1 MELKMNAN
9 SKDKNVS
16 VAMQG
21 EPGFIRT
28 VDNVNLFYR
37 DWGTGEPVVFLSSW
51 ALSSEAWCYQML
63 HMNDKGFRCIAYD
76 TRGHGR
82 SSDPG
87 RGYDFDTMAQDLAA
101 VLNVLELQSVT
112 LVGHSIGCGV
122 ITRYLTRYGSGR
134 VKRIAMLGT
143 ITPYMRKSAD
153 NPDGVP
159 DEAVEYFQKKQLMQ
173 NFPNWIAENIGPFF
187 GEKIPPGMGAW
198 LTQIAQSTSGKALL
212 ECNRALRDADFRQEL
227 TKIDVPALM
236 LHGDKDVSGP
246 LELTARRT
254 AALIPGAKLKVYEN
268 AAHALFL
275 TDVDQVNADLLEFM
289 GGEGMENKE

>member
-1 MELKMNAN
+1 MSN
-9 SKDKNVS
+9 SRTSYKNTPT
-16 VAMQG
+16 AILG

-28 VDNVNLFYR
+28 ADNVNLFYR
-37 DWGTGEPVVFLSSW
+37 DWGSGEAVVFLSSW

-63 HMNDKGFRCIAYD
+63 HLSDQGYRCVAYD

-87 RGYDFDTMAQDLAA
+87 RGYDFDTLAQDLAA
-101 VLNVLELQSVT
+101 VLDALDLRSVT
-112 LVGHSIGCGV
+112 LIGHSIGCGI

-143 ITPYMRKSAD
+143 ITPYMRKAVD

-159 DEAVEYFQKKQLMQ
+159 DEAIEYFQTKQLMQ
-173 NFPNWIAENIGPFF
+173 NFPNWVEENIGPFF
-187 GEKIPPGMGAW
+187 GAKIPTGMGGW
-198 LTQIAQSTSGKALL
+198 LTQIAQAASGKALL
-212 ECNRALRDADFRQEL
+212 ECSRTLRDADFRPEL
-227 TKIDVPALM
+227 TKIDIPALI
-236 LHGDKDVSGP
+236 LHGDQDVSAP

-268 AAHALFL
+268 VAHALFL
-275 TDVDQVNADLLEFM
+275 THVDRVNADLLEFI
-289 GGEGMENKE
+289 GGKGLEN

>member
-1 MELKMNAN
+1 MSNPHTSHTNAPT
-9 SKDKNVS
+9 
-16 VAMQG
+16 AILG

-28 VDNVNLFYR
+28 ADNVNLFYR

-63 HMNDKGFRCIAYD
+63 HLNDQGYRCVAYD

-87 RGYDFDTMAQDLAA
+87 RGYDFNTLAQDLAA
-101 VLNVLELQSVT
+101 VLDVLDLRSVT
-112 LVGHSIGCGV
+112 LVGHSIGCGI

-143 ITPYMRKSAD
+143 ITPYMRKAAD

-159 DEAVEYFQKKQLMQ
+159 DEAIEYFQTKQLMQ
-173 NFPNWIAENIGPFF
+173 NFPNWIKENMGPFF
-187 GEKIPPGMGAW
+187 GVKTPPGMGGW
-198 LTQIAQSTSGKALL
+198 LTQIAQSASGKALL
-212 ECNRALRDADFRQEL
+212 ECSRALRDADFRQEL
-227 TKIDVPALM
+227 TMIDVPALI
-236 LHGDKDVSGP
+236 LHGDQDVSAP

-254 AALIPGAKLKVYEN
+254 AALIPGATLKVYEN
-268 AAHALFL
+268 VAHALFL
-275 TDVDQVNADLLEFM
+275 TDVDRVNADLLEFI
-289 GGEGMENKE
+289 GDKGMENRE